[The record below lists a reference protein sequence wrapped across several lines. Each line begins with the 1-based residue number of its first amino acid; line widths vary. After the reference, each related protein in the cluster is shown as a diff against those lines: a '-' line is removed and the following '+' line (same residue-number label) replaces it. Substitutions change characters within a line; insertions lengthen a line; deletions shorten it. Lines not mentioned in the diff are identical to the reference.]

1 MNQTEKDKLD
11 ERLKQ
16 LALVAQQ
23 HSPLTQ
29 QRQLA
34 LGQLMQ
40 AILKSGRLCRPQLG
54 KFASRYEEIYEEAR
68 QELLLYICR
77 NIEKYDLE
85 RGEVMAW
92 CNVLL
97 ERRFFRDAIS
107 KVLGKPEIQ
116 KMTLADLDN
125 LPSPEEDE
133 PIITE
138 IIEAYI
144 TSDPENLF
152 KNIHIRNHPEANFQ
166 ALAKQRLE
174 GKSWQNIS
182 EKFELKIPTIS
193 QFYYRCLKKFALT
206 LQKAVG
212 IIELNIE

>member
-16 LALVAQQ
+16 LALLAQQ
-23 HSPLTQ
+23 HPPLTQ
-29 QRQLA
+29 ERQLA

-40 AILKSGRLCRPQLG
+40 AILSSGRLCRPQLG
-54 KFASRYEEIYEEAR
+54 KFTSRYEEIYEEAR
-68 QELLLYICR
+68 AELLLYICR
-77 NIEKYDLE
+77 NIEKYDLK

-97 ERRFFRDAIS
+97 ERRFFREAIP

-116 KMTLADLDN
+116 KMTLADLDH
-125 LPSPEEDE
+125 LPSPPEEA
-133 PIITE
+133 PILTE
-138 IIEAYI
+138 IINEYI
-144 TSDPENLF
+144 TLDPENLF
-152 KNIHIRNHPEANFQ
+152 KNTYIKNHPEANFQ
-166 ALAKQRLE
+166 ALANQRLE

-193 QFYYRCLKKFALT
+193 QFYYRCLKKFAPILK
-206 LQKAVG
+206 KAIG
-212 IIELNIE
+212 II

>member
-1 MNQTEKDKLD
+1 MYQMEQDSLD

-16 LALVAQQ
+16 LALLAQQ
-23 HSPLTQ
+23 HPPSTEE
-29 QRQLA
+29 RQLA
-34 LGQLMQ
+34 LGQLVQ
-40 AILKSGRLCRPQLG
+40 VIFRSGKLCRPQLG
-54 KFASRYEEIYEEAR
+54 KFANRYEEIYEEAR

-85 RGEVMAW
+85 RGEVITW

-97 ERRFFRDAIS
+97 ERRFFREAIA

-125 LPSPEEDE
+125 LSSPPEEV

-138 IIEAYI
+138 IIDEYI

-174 GKSWQNIS
+174 GKSWQSIS

-193 QFYYRCLKKFALT
+193 QFYYRCLKKFAPIL
-206 LQKAVG
+206 KEVVG
-212 IIELNIE
+212 II

>member
-1 MNQTEKDKLD
+1 MNLTEKYQLD
-11 ERLKQ
+11 EQLKQ
-16 LALVAQQ
+16 LALLAQQ

-29 QRQLA
+29 KRQVA
-34 LGQLMQ
+34 LGQLVQ
-40 AILKSGRLCRPQLG
+40 AILHSGRLCRPQLG

-77 NIEKYDLE
+77 NIDKYDLE
-85 RGEVMAW
+85 RGEVITW

-97 ERRFFRDAIS
+97 ERRFFREAIL

-125 LPSPEEDE
+125 LPSPLEEA
-133 PIITE
+133 PVITE
-138 IIEAYI
+138 IIDEYI
-144 TSDPENLF
+144 TLDPEDLF
-152 KNIHIRNHPEANFQ
+152 KNTYIRNHPEASFQ

-174 GKSWQNIS
+174 GKSWKNIS

-193 QFYYRCLKKFALT
+193 QFYYRCLKKFAPT
-206 LQKAVG
+206 LKKAVG
-212 IIELNIE
+212 I

>member
-1 MNQTEKDKLD
+1 MNQTQRDKLN
-11 ERLKQ
+11 EQLKQ

-23 HSPLTQ
+23 HPPQTQ
-29 QRQLA
+29 EQRLA
-34 LGQLMQ
+34 LGQLVQ
-40 AILKSGRLCRPQLG
+40 AILHSGRLCRPQLG
-54 KFASRYEEIYEEAR
+54 KFTNRYEEIYEEAR

-97 ERRFFRDAIS
+97 ERRFFREAIP

-125 LPSPEEDE
+125 LPSPGEEA

-138 IIEAYI
+138 IIDEYI
-144 TSDPENLF
+144 TLDPENLF
-152 KNIHIRNHPEANFQ
+152 KNTYIKDHPEANFQ
-166 ALAKQRLE
+166 AVAKQRLE
-174 GKSWQNIS
+174 GKSWKNIS
-182 EKFELKIPTIS
+182 ENFQLKIPTIS
-193 QFYYRCLKKFALT
+193 QFYYRCLKRFAPT
-206 LQKAVG
+206 LKKAVG
-212 IIELNIE
+212 II